1 MVTRLDDTYGPEFYA
16 ETVALRHQYDALA
29 NAIHCVIPS
38 GSVLDLGCGAGLVL
52 AKLQRLG
59 HAVKGVEGSIHG
71 HNAAPD
77 KIRGRIVVRDL
88 FDDAFLQPFKD
99 TLICTEVAEHV
110 PPEHS
115 GALVGLCSKLAE
127 HAIVWSAAPPGQGGV
142 DHINEQPP
150 SYWLE
155 QFAVLGW
162 VPDMLKTSALRIL
175 MRAWCAQHNGCAENF
190 HVLVPA

>member
-1 MVTRLDDTYGPEFYA
+1 MTRLDDTYGPEFYA

-52 AKLQRLG
+52 AKLQWLG

-71 HNAAPD
+71 RNAAPD
-77 KIRGRIVVRDL
+77 EIRDRIVVRDL

-110 PPEHS
+110 PPEQS
-115 GALVGLCSKLAE
+115 GALVNLCCLLAE

-142 DHINEQPP
+142 DHVNEQPP

-155 QFAVLGW
+155 KFAALGW

-175 MRAWCAQHNGCAENF
+175 MRQWSAQHNGCAANF
-190 HVLVPA
+190 HVLVPS